1 MLAALEDCI
10 ALDVDAVNMSLG
22 SPCGFIEYESQD
34 AWTMNLVQVF
44 NRVGESGISM
54 AVAVGNDYSASYN
67 NSYGG
72 RALTSNPDYGNASEP
87 ATYTESLAIAS
98 VENCGILSPYITVAG
113 RNICYYDG
121 YDAETGAVTRDYPF
135 RSLADGPLSYV
146 MVPGTGRGG
155 RLSGLGCPGKNRRRT
170 AGRLLLRGKGPGCP
184 GGRRH
189 RYDCL

>member
-1 MLAALEDCI
+1 MGVAPEAQIFNMKVFNTSGGASYDDVLAALDDCI

-72 RALTSNPDYGNASEP
+72 RALTSNPDYGTASEP
-87 ATYTESLAIAS
+87 ATYTES
-98 VENCGILSPYITVAG
+98 
-113 RNICYYDG
+113 
-121 YDAETGAVTRDYPF
+121 
-135 RSLADGPLSYV
+135 
-146 MVPGTGRGG
+146 
-155 RLSGLGCPGKNRRRT
+155 
-170 AGRLLLRGKGPGCP
+170 
-184 GGRRH
+184 
-189 RYDCL
+189 